1 MPCYPLNI
9 TIGPWLTFRDLDF
22 GMFAIMPRKDE
33 GNNKFNVSN
42 EGNKKVKGTELDS
55 GWR

>member
-33 GNNKFNVSN
+33 GNNKFLVSN

-55 GWR
+55 GWG